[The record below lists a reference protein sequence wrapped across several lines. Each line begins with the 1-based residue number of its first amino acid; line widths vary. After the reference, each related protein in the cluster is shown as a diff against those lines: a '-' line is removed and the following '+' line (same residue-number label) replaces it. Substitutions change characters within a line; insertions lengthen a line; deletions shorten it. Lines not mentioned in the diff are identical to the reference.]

1 MTIIISYF
9 QYEYA
14 ISRIFLAALV
24 IIQNILIFESGRKQ
38 LEGIK
43 KPHLLKRIAVIN
55 ILFII
60 IPFVLPSMSSGVY
73 DPIEAQT
80 EGMLVNFYYIFLGLL
95 ESMPFFFT
103 YGVLLFIF
111 GKINR
116 EQYHSFLL
124 TSGILGLCGWGIS
137 IYTYSNIDLISWAF
151 ILPASL
157 AYIINLCAFPLLM
170 IHGVK
175 NGDKY
180 LLWAGIAGLVPLI
193 FIFI

>member
-1 MTIIISYF
+1 MAIIIGYF
-9 QYEYA
+9 QYEYT
-14 ISRIFLAALV
+14 ISRIILAALV

-38 LEGIK
+38 SEDIK

-60 IPFVLPSMSSGVY
+60 IPFVLPSMSLMVY

-95 ESMPFFFT
+95 ESVPFFVT

-111 GKINR
+111 GNINR
-116 EQYHSFLL
+116 EQYQPFLL
-124 TSGILGLCGWGIS
+124 ISGILGLCGWGIYV
-137 IYTYSNIDLISWAF
+137 YTYSNIYLISWAF
-151 ILPASL
+151 ILTASL

-170 IHGVK
+170 IHGIK
-175 NGDKY
+175 NSDKY
-180 LLWAGIAGLVPLI
+180 LLWAGILGLVPLI